1 MKTVKNLDALRRMAL
16 AKGGELIV
24 GGKPFNSTRQV
35 VKAKSRQ
42 AAEPAKEAPKETPK
56 DLPKVAQIQAA
67 EPALTRA
74 DMAKMLDERDSML
87 RQDIQHLH
95 MLLAQVL
102 ASQQGA
108 KPQAP
113 TSWRF
118 EVEQDAQ
125 GAIKSLVAKP
135 AETPPPAAAIDA
147 DGWSD

>member
-56 DLPKVAQIQAA
+56 APQIQAA

-74 DMAKMLDERDSML
+74 DMAKMLDERDSIL

-135 AETPPPAAAIDA
+135 AEPPPPAAAIDA